1 MKKMKTRIISII
13 LISSSNLCINQT
25 TQAGGEL
32 IHSLPTIKLS
42 ANANSS
48 DTFGIAFTASQGT
61 IIKEQ
66 IETRPL
72 SRPAEVLETIPG
84 VIVTQHSG
92 TGKAN
97 QFFLRGFNL
106 DHGTDFATS
115 FDEIPIN
122 MVTHAHGQ
130 GYTDLN
136 FLIPELIET
145 IQYHKGSTSI
155 DDGDFASAG
164 TAKISSIQSLDRPY
178 VQMTLGKNDLL
189 RVLGVGNLK
198 LQSGEIIAAIENLNN
213 DGPWKNPENLSKQ
226 NLFLKYYTGDHD
238 KNQSI
243 SFQHYQSKWD
253 ATDQIPQRLI
263 DNGELDRFDT
273 LNSSDGGKSS
283 RTALWYNAQSHD
295 DQQFSELSSYAVY
308 NKLNLFSDFSYF
320 LNDPIRGDQFEQAEE
335 RATIGTKYQKGWIT
349 NWQEKDVLNTVG
361 ASFRYDYITDL
372 GLYQTQNRQRF
383 STIRQDDI
391 QEFSVGIWGQNQTS
405 WQPWLKTI
413 FGVRGDFYSFDVNS
427 DRKENSG
434 NETDQILSPKLSIV
448 LGPWKNIEY
457 YLNYA
462 YGFHSNDA
470 RGTTTRLNVDPRDS
484 NYLSKIDSVSP
495 LVRTINSEIG
505 LRANFIPELTSTLAV
520 WQLDSDSELL
530 FIGDAG
536 TTEASRPSKRQG
548 LEISQ
553 YYQPTDAW
561 IIDLDAAWSK
571 ARFKN
576 NSAEGNHIPG
586 AIEKTLA
593 AGFTYHFNDQLNFG
607 GRLRYFGSRPLIED
621 NSVRSD
627 SSTLVNLQGSY
638 KFNKNFQA
646 QLELFNVFDQKMN
659 DIEYYYASCSRQ
671 DLGNSAC
678 SPNST
683 EREGIFDKHVH
694 PTEGRNLR
702 MTLRYLF

>member
-1 MKKMKTRIISII
+1 MKKKI
-13 LISSSNLCINQT
+13 LSLLLMGSSHFYLSQMT
-25 TQAGGEL
+25 YAGGEL
-32 IHSLPTIKLS
+32 ILGLPTIKLS
-42 ANANSS
+42 ASS
-48 DTFGIAFTASQGT
+48 STDESFGIATTASQGT
-61 IIKEQ
+61 ISQEQ
-66 IETRPL
+66 IQTRPL
-72 SRPAEVLETIPG
+72 SRPGEVLETIPG

-122 MVTHAHGQ
+122 IVSHAHGQ

-136 FLIPELIET
+136 FLISELIET
-145 IQYHKGSTSI
+145 IQYHKGATSI

-164 TAKISSIQSLDRPY
+164 TAKISSIHSLDRPY

-189 RVLGVGNLK
+189 RVLGVGNLQ
-198 LQSGEIIAAIENLNN
+198 LQNGEIIAAIENLNN
-213 DGPWKNPENLSKQ
+213 DGPWINPENLSKQ
-226 NLFLKYYTGDHD
+226 NVFLKYFSGDHS
-238 KNQSI
+238 KNKSI
-243 SFQHYQSKWD
+243 AFQHYQSKWD
-253 ATDQIPQRLI
+253 ATDQIPERLI
-263 DNGELDRFDT
+263 DSGEIDRFGS
-273 LNSSDGGKSS
+273 LNTSDGGKSS
-283 RTALWYNAQSHD
+283 RTALWYNSKNHD
-295 DQQFSELSSYAVY
+295 EKQFSELSSYAVY

-320 LNDPIRGDQFEQAEE
+320 LNDPLRRDQFEQAEE
-335 RATIGTKYQKGWIT
+335 RTTLGAKYQKGWAT
-349 NWQEKDVLNTVG
+349 VWQDRDVLNTFG
-361 ASFRYDYITDL
+361 SSFRYDYIADI
-372 GLYQTQNRQRF
+372 GLYQTENRQRLR
-383 STIRQDDI
+383 TIRQDDI
-391 QEFSVGIWGQNQTS
+391 QEFSFGIWGQNQTS

-427 DRKENSG
+427 DRKENTG
-434 NETDQILSPKLSIV
+434 NETDHILSPKLSMV
-448 LGPWKNIEY
+448 LGPWKNVEY

-470 RGTTTRLNVDPRDS
+470 RGTTIRLNIDPRDS

-505 LRANFIPELTSTLAV
+505 LRANFIPELTSMIAL
-520 WQLDSDSELL
+520 WQLDSDSELV

-548 LEISQ
+548 IEISQ
-553 YYQPTDAW
+553 FYQPTDAW

-576 NSAEGNHIPG
+576 HSIEGNYIPG
-586 AIEKTLA
+586 AIEKTVA
-593 AGFTYHFNDQLNFG
+593 AGFTYHFKEQLNFG

-638 KFNKNFQA
+638 QFNKNFQA
-646 QLELFNVFDQKMN
+646 QLELFNVFDQKIN
-659 DIEYYYASCSRQ
+659 DIEYYYASCARQ
-671 DLGNSAC
+671 DLGDSAC
-678 SPNST
+678 SPSST
-683 EREGIFDKHVH
+683 EREGILDKHVH

>member
-1 MKKMKTRIISII
+1 MKKKIISLL
-13 LISSSNLCINQT
+13 LIGSSHFYFSQMT
-25 TQAGGEL
+25 YAGGEL
-32 IHSLPTIKLS
+32 ILGLPTIKLS
-42 ANANSS
+42 ASS
-48 DTFGIAFTASQGT
+48 STDESFGIATTASQGT
-61 IIKEQ
+61 ISQEQ
-66 IETRPL
+66 IQTRPL
-72 SRPAEVLETIPG
+72 SRPGEVLETIPG

-122 MVTHAHGQ
+122 MVSHAHGQ

-145 IQYHKGSTSI
+145 IQYHKGATSI

-164 TAKISSIQSLDRPY
+164 TAKISSIHSLDRPY

-189 RVLGVGNLK
+189 RVLGVGNLQ
-198 LQSGEIIAAIENLNN
+198 LQNGEIIAAIENLNN
-213 DGPWKNPENLSKQ
+213 DGPWINPENLSKQ
-226 NLFLKYYTGDHD
+226 NVFLKYFSGDHS
-238 KNQSI
+238 KNKSI
-243 SFQHYQSKWD
+243 AFQHYQSKWD
-253 ATDQIPQRLI
+253 ATDQIPERLI
-263 DNGELDRFDT
+263 DSGEIDRFGS
-273 LNSSDGGKSS
+273 LNTSDGGKSS
-283 RTALWYNAQSHD
+283 RTALWYNSKNHD
-295 DQQFSELSSYAVY
+295 EKQFSELSSYAVY

-320 LNDPIRGDQFEQAEE
+320 LNDPLRGDQFEQAEE
-335 RATIGTKYQKGWIT
+335 RTTLGAKYQKGWAT
-349 NWQEKDVLNTVG
+349 VWQDRDVLNTYG
-361 ASFRYDYITDL
+361 SSFRYDYIADI
-372 GLYQTQNRQRF
+372 GLYQTENRQRF
-383 STIRQDDI
+383 RTIRQDDI
-391 QEFSVGIWGQNQTS
+391 QEFSFGIWGQNQTS

-427 DRKENSG
+427 DRKENTG
-434 NETDQILSPKLSIV
+434 NETDHILSPKLSMV
-448 LGPWKNIEY
+448 LGPWKNVEY

-470 RGTTTRLNVDPRDS
+470 RGTTTRLNIDPRDS

-593 AGFTYHFNDQLNFG
+593 AGFTYHVNDQLNFG

-638 KFNKNFQA
+638 QFNKNFQA
-646 QLELFNVFDQKMN
+646 QLELFNVFDQKVN

-671 DLGNSAC
+671 DLGDSAC